1 MGQSKNVSTAG
12 HKVICKNRRAFR
24 DYFISDTYEAGLVL
38 LGSET
43 KSLREGKANLGDSYA
58 EVRQNELFLV
68 GCHIAE
74 YAWANQFNHEPMR
87 ERKLLMHRAEI
98 KRLAVKLLERGFTLV
113 PVELYFSKGKA
124 KVKLGLAKG
133 KKQYDKRE
141 VVRQRDLDRDQEK
154 EAAYRRR

>member
-1 MGQSKNVSTAG
+1 MGQSKNAPTSS
-12 HKVICKNRRAFR
+12 HKVVCKNRRAFR

-38 LGSET
+38 LGSEA
-43 KSLREGKANLGDSYA
+43 KSLREGKASLGDSYA
-58 EVRQNELFLV
+58 EVRRNELFLV

-74 YAWANQFNHEPMR
+74 YAWANQFNHAPMR
-87 ERKLLMHRAEI
+87 ERKLLMHRSEI

-113 PVELYFSKGKA
+113 PIELYFSKGKA

-154 EAAYRRR
+154 EANRRR